1 MFSKHRFYQNF
12 GSSVLGSYSN
22 IFRIRV
28 HHETSKNELFSWINF
43 QRENSR
49 AGKKLKG
56 VKNLRREESSHDIHK
71 TRKFT
76 RIKTKAAAKS
86 SEE

>member
-1 MFSKHRFYQNF
+1 MKHQKM
-12 GSSVLGSYSN
+12 SSS
-22 IFRIRV
+22 
-28 HHETSKNELFSWINF
+28 HESTFKEKIHGL
-43 QRENSR
+43 E
-49 AGKKLKG
+49 KKLKG